1 MSPSLY
7 DYAVRLLSRRS
18 YGSEELRRKLQRRA
32 GKEEVDKAL
41 ARLEQIGYL
50 NDKEYAYQRAKFRR
64 EVRRWG
70 NHRIAQDLT
79 RLGLSA
85 RIVKL
90 TLGKLEE
97 ECPEAQSFQQ
107 VTQAWMKSSGAPIS
121 ISQLKKLYDH
131 CIRLGYSSEHVRS
144 GLQEYFDKIGW

>member
-1 MSPSLY
+1 VSPSLY

-18 YGSEELRRKLQRRA
+18 YGSEELRRKLQRRS
-32 GKEEVDKAL
+32 GKEEITKVI

-50 NDKEYAYQRAKFRR
+50 NDEEYAYQRAKFRR
-64 EVRRWG
+64 EARRWG

-97 ECPEAQSFQQ
+97 ECPPGLDEELG
-107 VTQAWMKSSGAPIS
+107 SSHINLSA
-121 ISQLKKLYDH
+121 
-131 CIRLGYSSEHVRS
+131 
-144 GLQEYFDKIGW
+144 